1 MANSG
6 TFYTNYYSGDVRLK
20 LSWSIKSQSIANN
33 TSTISW
39 TLQSDGGGSGN
50 WWYAAPITV
59 VINGKTV
66 LSVTSRFKL
75 YGSGGYKKTG
85 TITISHNE
93 DGTKSVAMS
102 VKAAIYST
110 SVNCTG
116 SKTFTL
122 DKINR
127 YALITKC
134 SDFTDTVYPTIEY
147 TNPAGTEMVSDV
159 KIRITWSSG
168 ANYTEWFDLADNGSD
183 SPYTFDLDDYID
195 DMRASCRFSKTLAVQ
210 FDLQSTLN
218 NTEYH
223 HTKDALMYIV
233 DANPIIEDGTITY
246 SDTSSVASITRNNQ
260 IIVRNKSTLTI
271 NVNPNNDNVRPQKS
285 ASITALGTSAY
296 NINFNGVDYRPNSSG
311 DVVINTPNM
320 TGEIPAILKV
330 TDSRGFFSTL
340 TLNIMVYDWQVPSF
354 TYTLERD
361 NGFEDET
368 VLRVNAT
375 FSSVN
380 SINAVT
386 IEEQYRKKG
395 TSTWLPATPETVP
408 NNNDF
413 KINDPT
419 GLDKQYEWEVK
430 ITVTDLFYSPS
441 VVEIVEAV
449 GKGVP
454 LFYPDFK
461 RNSIGMNGVADED
474 NQLFIGEGCHI
485 KADGVKFPKVWADTE
500 HFVGYWIDGTTSV
513 YEQTVMLTSSKNL
526 SANGTTNI
534 MAWNEEIM
542 PISFVAYRDGSS
554 ATNPFYSIWGDI
566 GCQWQGNYLKGV
578 NPRSDAVT
586 IDGFT
591 IRYIKIPQS

>member
-1 MANSG
+1 MALSG
-6 TFYTNYYSGDVRLK
+6 NFSTNKYSGDIGLK
-20 LSWSIKSQSIANN
+20 LSWTGTQSITNN
-33 TSTISW
+33 TTTIKW
-39 TLQSDGGGSGN
+39 TLQSDGGSTGD

-66 LSVTSRFKL
+66 LSVSSRFKL
-75 YGSGGYKKTG
+75 YGGGKYKKTG
-85 TITISHNE
+85 SITVAHNG
-93 DGTKSVAMS
+93 DGTKNVAMS
-102 VKAAIYST
+102 IKAAIYST

-122 DKINR
+122 NKINR
-127 YALITKC
+127 YALIT
-134 SDFTDTVYPTIEY
+134 SAQDFNDEDSPTIEY
-147 TNPAGTEMVSDV
+147 SNPAGTDLVRNLKVRM
-159 KIRITWSSG
+159 TWNNG
-168 ANYTEWFDLADNGSD
+168 ADYTSWIDLADDGSD
-183 SPYTFDLDDYID
+183 SPYTFDLSNYID
-195 DMRASCRFSKTLAVQ
+195 TMLASCSDSLTLDVQ
-210 FDLQSTLN
+210 VDLQSTLDG
-218 NTEYH
+218 TEYH
-223 HTKDALMYIV
+223 DRKDIQMYVIN
-233 DANPIIEDGTITY
+233 ANPTITASALTY
-246 SDTSSVASITRNNQ
+246 LDSSSTASITRNNQ

-271 NVNPNNDNVRPQKS
+271 NVDPTNNKIS
-285 ASITALGTSAY
+285 ANKYAMIGNLGTSAY
-296 NINFNGVDYRPNSSG
+296 NINFNGTNYTPDSSG
-311 DVVINTPNM
+311 NVVISSLDIA
-320 TGEIPAILKV
+320 GEIPATLTVK
-330 TDSRGFFSTL
+330 DSRGLASSL
-340 TLNIMVYDWQVPSF
+340 TMNIMVYDWQAPTA
-354 TYTLERD
+354 TYTLERV

-368 VLRVNAT
+368 ILHVNANY
-375 FSSVN
+375 SSVN

-395 TSTWLPATPETVP
+395 SQTWLPVTPESVS
-408 NNNDF
+408 NNTDF
-413 KINDPT
+413 SINSPT

-461 RNSIGMNGVADED
+461 RNSIGMNGFADED
-474 NQLFIGEGCHI
+474 NQLFIGEGGHI
-485 KADGVKFPKVWADTE
+485 KADGVKFPKVWGDTE
-500 HFVGYWIDGTTSV
+500 HFVGYWIDGTTPV

-591 IRYIKIPQS
+591 MRYIKIPQS